1 MFHVFRN
8 GHRSGTV
15 KTAAAIVVTTFIGV
29 ATVHADDKKI
39 DVTIKSKTPVTVK
52 FKDAA
57 NKPFNPEVKA
67 NVPQHVFIDPKTK
80 SIQWQALA
88 NDKSC
93 DGNTLS
99 ISGST
104 ATIEVTKCVDNA
116 AEGMK
121 AEEAKRAEQAK
132 KAEEEKKKK
141 AEEAKKAEEKKTVQ
155 QGLPRLPSPTDLE
168 KEIDNVKSDLGKIDE
183 QLSKVASKEE
193 LEELKKRGSKDGET
207 IARVKIILEGPQRS
221 VIETN
226 PSDWTLV
233 KQKTTDAGAK
243 LEAVQKK
250 ILHCV
255 LAGDVSGGDAPNG
268 KVPPPT
274 NIDPTVQGKHVVGC
288 KFK

>member
-1 MFHVFRN
+1 MFHVFPN

-132 KAEEEKKKK
+132 KAEE
-141 AEEAKKAEEKKTVQ
+141 KKTVQ

-226 PSDWTLV
+226 PSDWTPV

-268 KVPPPT
+268 KVPPRRT
-274 NIDPTVQGKHVVGC
+274 
-288 KFK
+288 